1 MNLTKQHLVQILIEH
16 HGLTRDIA
24 SEVVSLYFSEIKKA
38 LTIGK
43 KVKIPGFGSFEIKH
57 TKPRIGRNPKTKE
70 EFPIPSLKKVKF
82 SLSKKAKQLIN

>member
-16 HGLTRDIA
+16 HGLNRDIA

-43 KVKIPGFGSFEIKH
+43 KVKSPGFGSFEIKH